1 MKYRAILFDNDDTLM
16 DFQAGNLNAVN
27 KLMDELAYY
36 HPDRY
41 DQYEEIN
48 KQCWAALERGEMD
61 QNELRYARFA
71 RFFDT
76 YRLPGDPR
84 RAADRFVELLG
95 EQSILLPHAEAVVR
109 QIAAV
114 LPVAVVT
121 NGITSIQKNRYA
133 RTPLRD
139 FVSELVIS
147 EEVGVS
153 KPRPGI
159 FQIALDRLGVGP
171 REALMIGDGLGSD
184 IRGANNAGIDACWLN
199 PDGKELPEDVH
210 AEYVIA
216 DLRECV
222 EIALLGE
229 DLMN

>member
-1 MKYRAILFDNDDTLM
+1 MKYKAILFDNDDTLM
-16 DFQAGNLNAVN
+16 DFQAGNRNAVN
-27 KLMDELAYY
+27 RLMDELAYF

-41 DQYEEIN
+41 EQYEEIN
-48 KQCWAALERGEMD
+48 LQCWAALEKGEMN
-61 QNELRYARFA
+61 QNELRFVRFA
-71 RFFDT
+71 RFFDR
-76 YRLPGDPR
+76 YQLPGDSR

-133 RTPLRD
+133 RSPLKD
-139 FVSELVIS
+139 LVAELVIS

-159 FQIALDRLGVGP
+159 FHVALDRLGVGP
-171 REALMIGDGLGSD
+171 GEALMIGDGLGSD

-199 PDGKELPEDVH
+199 VDGKELPEDVH
-210 AEYVIA
+210 AEYVIT

-222 EIALLGE
+222 DIALQG
-229 DLMN
+229 